1 MPTRPIN
8 AVVLHEILHQANGAF
23 EDISGD
29 QFNAILKYEK
39 PCSSVVRALNEAGS
53 KPQLILT
60 FDDGHQSDFDIV
72 FPLLKDAGATA
83 TFFIVPDFVGKK
95 GHMTWDDIRALHQ
108 GGMEIGSHSFS
119 HPDFRTL
126 SDVEAEY
133 ELSASKATIEQEINA
148 EVSSFAFPFGFAPR
162 RFYATAVSVGY
173 SYVMGSHHG
182 LIQPSKPHIMP
193 RNSIHSAMTRDQIL
207 SVLDAGFSRRV
218 RWSVEDKGKTVLKR
232 MLPQPIYFRLRKHLA
247 SWWG

>member
-1 MPTRPIN
+1 MIAMFIEASSRVSLHKYISLLMPGVGRLNKSLAMPTRPIN

-83 TFFIVPDFVGKK
+83 TFFHCP
-95 GHMTWDDIRALHQ
+95 
-108 GGMEIGSHSFS
+108 
-119 HPDFRTL
+119 
-126 SDVEAEY
+126 
-133 ELSASKATIEQEINA
+133 
-148 EVSSFAFPFGFAPR
+148 
-162 RFYATAVSVGY
+162 
-173 SYVMGSHHG
+173 
-182 LIQPSKPHIMP
+182 
-193 RNSIHSAMTRDQIL
+193 
-207 SVLDAGFSRRV
+207 
-218 RWSVEDKGKTVLKR
+218 
-232 MLPQPIYFRLRKHLA
+232 
-247 SWWG
+247 